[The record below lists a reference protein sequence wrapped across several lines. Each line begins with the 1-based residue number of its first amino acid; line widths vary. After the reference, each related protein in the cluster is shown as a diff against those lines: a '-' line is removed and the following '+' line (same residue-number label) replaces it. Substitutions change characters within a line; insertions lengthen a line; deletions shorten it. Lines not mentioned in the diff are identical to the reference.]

1 MLTLIDIHTAEIAE
15 LCRHYGARELE
26 VFGSAARETDFDP
39 DRSDVDLLVTY
50 DPGRPAPNLAEY
62 CGLAEQ
68 LTALL
73 GREVDLVMSG
83 AVRNPYVRADID
95 RWKRPIYAA

>member
-1 MLTLIDIHTAEIAE
+1 MLPLIEDHRSEIAV
-15 LCRHYGARELE
+15 LCRRYGVRRLD

-50 DPGRPAPNLAEY
+50 DLNQPAPNLADY
-62 CGLAEQ
+62 FGLTEG

-73 GREVDLVMSG
+73 GHKVDLVMAG

-95 RWKRPIYAA
+95 RWKRPVYAA